1 MKKLM
6 ICGAGGVGSA
16 VVDLAASRGFAPE
29 IVVADLDTARA
40 ERAVTRTQQRNPNS
54 RSKLSAIELDASSA
68 ARVET
73 ICRELR
79 ITHLLN
85 AVDPR
90 AVMPIFEGCLRAGV
104 TYQDMAL
111 SLSVPHPSEP
121 YSLIG
126 EATGAEQ
133 FAQAQAWEGKGL
145 LALVGMGADP
155 GLSDVFARYA
165 GDELF
170 DTVHTV
176 SVRDGSNVK
185 VTGHEFAPLF
195 SPWTVIDECLKPP
208 VIYEKGRGWF
218 TTEPFSEPELFDFPE
233 GIGPVECVNV
243 EHEEVFLVPRALDV
257 SRVDFKY
264 GLGEEFINVLRVLS
278 KLGLDAVEPIEVGGA
293 KVSPRDVV
301 VSLLPDPL
309 ELADAMRGQVC
320 VGTLVNGQGKDGQ
333 FKEFYLY
340 NVVDAEWSRR
350 EFGAQPVVWQTA
362 VSAVVGLELL
372 MEGTWAG
379 SGVLCPEQLSPKP
392 YLDLLTNG
400 YGVAWGQQERRAVA
414 QAA

>member
-16 VVDLAASRGFAPE
+16 VVDLAVSRGFAPE
-29 IVVADLDTARA
+29 IVVADLDTHRA
-40 ERAVTRTQQRNPNS
+40 ERAVTRTQERYPNS
-54 RSKLSAIELDASSA
+54 RTKLSAIALDASSA
-68 ARVET
+68 VRVET

-111 SLSVPHPSEP
+111 SLSVPHPLEP
-121 YSLIG
+121 YRLVG
-126 EATGAEQ
+126 EPTGAEQ
-133 FAQAQAWEGKGL
+133 FAKAQAWEDKGL

-155 GLSDVFARYA
+155 GLSDVFARHA
-165 GDELF
+165 ADELF
-170 DTVHTV
+170 QSVHTV
-176 SVRDGSNVK
+176 SVRDGGNVK
-185 VTGHEFAPLF
+185 VAGHEFAPMF

-208 VIYEKGRGWF
+208 VVYEKSKGWF

-233 GIGPVECVNV
+233 GIGKVECVNV

-257 SRVDFKY
+257 ARVDFKY
-264 GLGEEFINVLRVLS
+264 GLGDEFINVLRVLS
-278 KLGLDAVEPIEVGGA
+278 KLGLDGTDPREVRGV

-301 VSLLPDPL
+301 VSLLPDPI
-309 ELADAMRGQVC
+309 ELADAMNGQVC
-320 VGTLVNGQGKDGQ
+320 VGTLVNGQDKAGN
-333 FKEFYLY
+333 FREVYLY

-350 EFGAQPVVWQTA
+350 QFGAQPVVWQTA

-379 SGVLCPEQLSPKP
+379 SGVLCPEQFAAKP

-400 YGVAWGQQERRAVA
+400 YGVSWGVQERRVA
-414 QAA
+414 DQAA